1 MTNEALKNPNPRDL
15 ELYFDAL
22 RELYRRDFELFG
34 AEQLVITGTAPG
46 QFLHLHP
53 FTSPQEILHRE
64 AQRQR
69 AELGWVRVVAIK
81 GRQFGFSTYVT
92 GVGFHLASLNSG
104 VETLHIAQD
113 EDTAKNI
120 FLKVKMYYDRMQSE
134 LRPLSRFD
142 NKKELRFENPDAK
155 TRGRFPGLASGM
167 KIAHAK
173 NILAGTGTTQHFL
186 HLSEAAKYPPN
197 VCDLLESSFMPSLH
211 LQPGTVCI
219 NESTAFVEGD
229 YFRACCEKA
238 MSGKSIWRFV
248 FVPWYAD
255 RRYALALKKGEKF
268 KLSAEERVIQRIA
281 EKGHQF
287 GEYEYPAQTISPEQ
301 FNWRRMKIL
310 DFTEDGE
317 NLFKQEY
324 PTTYDEAWITTDLYV
339 FKRDKLYAMRRGLEN
354 PKRLVQFAVDGRVL
368 DDSSMQFSQ
377 GHDYCAVWEEPQS
390 GERYDIGLDT
400 SAGLE
405 DGDWCVAEVFKRSN
419 HEQVAEMHVHL
430 DAMELGEKIY
440 WLGRWFNTA
449 QIALEMAS
457 TGFACN
463 AQLQRLGY
471 PYLYIWRHR
480 ERSYPTLSSYTGWKT
495 TRESKSYMVSL
506 FTASI
511 NREELTIHSH
521 VLWNEMFNYIK
532 ILTAEAYDQFRGS
545 KGFNDDCVMATGIA
559 IVAADDETYGMHTP
573 STEPTKSRKELI
585 SEALAKGGVAFV
597 DDTFGKG
604 TTDKLAAFRRQLKG
618 FD

>member
-1 MTNEALKNPNPRDL
+1 MIPTYQPKDV
-15 ELYFDAL
+15 ELYVDAL
-22 RELYRRDFELFG
+22 RELYRRDFELF
-34 AEQLVITGTAPG
+34 AREQLTITSVEPGKWLHLYPFTAP
-46 QFLHLHP
+46 QAVLH
-53 FTSPQEILHRE
+53 SE
-64 AQRQR
+64 AESQRR
-69 AELGWVRVVAIK
+69 DVGYIRIVAIK

-92 GVGFHLASLNSG
+92 GKGFHSATLNQATD
-104 VETLHIAQD
+104 TLHIAQD
-113 EDTAKNI
+113 EDTAKTI
-120 FLKVKMYYDRMQSE
+120 FQKVKTYYDRMDE
-134 LRPLSRFD
+134 NVRPLSRFD

-155 TRGRFPGLASGM
+155 TRGRFPGLSSGM
-167 KIAHAK
+167 KVAHAK

-229 YFRACCEKA
+229 YFRSCCEKA

-248 FVPWYAD
+248 FVPWYVEK
-255 RRYALALKKGEKF
+255 RYKLALKKGEKF
-268 KLSAEERVIQRIA
+268 RLTPDEKQIAKLA
-281 EKGHQF
+281 EKGQSY
-287 GEYEYPAQTISPEQ
+287 GDYQVASQSISPEQ
-301 FNWRRMKIL
+301 FNWRRAKIL

-339 FKRDKLYAMRRGLEN
+339 FKRDRLYEMRRFLAN
-354 PKRLVQFAVDGRVL
+354 PKRLVQFAADGRVL
-368 DDSSMQFSQ
+368 DDPTMQF
-377 GHDYCAVWEEPQS
+377 GPNHDYCAIWEEPLP
-390 GERYDIGLDT
+390 GERYDMGLDT

-405 DGDWCVAEVFKRSN
+405 DGDWCVAEIFKRSN
-419 HEQVAEMHVHL
+419 HEQVAELHVHL
-430 DAMELGEKIY
+430 DAMELGEKAY
-440 WLGRWFNTA
+440 WLGRYFNTA

-480 ERSYPTLSSYTGWKT
+480 ERSFPTLSSYTGWKT

-506 FTASI
+506 FTASV
-511 NREELTIHSH
+511 NRSELTIHSH

-545 KGFNDDCVMATGIA
+545 KGYNDDCVMATGIA
-559 IVAADDETYGMHTP
+559 IVAADDETYGLHTP
-573 STEPTKSRKELI
+573 DTGVSKTRKELI
-585 SEALAKGGVAFV
+585 AEALASGGPAFA
-597 DDTFGKG
+597 DDIDKVFDK
-604 TTDKLAAFRRQLKG
+604 TDKLKGYRNQLKG